1 MKFKSKIIIAVI
13 IVVGLL
19 LFVRFPLS
27 LIGVG
32 IVIIVLWIQSRRNLD
47 WKQNTKRGWGK

>member
-1 MKFKSKIIIAVI
+1 MKFRSKIIIAVV

-19 LFVRFPLS
+19 LFVSFPLS

-47 WKQNTKRGWGK
+47 GKQSMKRGWGK

>member
-1 MKFKSKIIIAVI
+1 MKFKSKIVIAVV

-32 IVIIVLWIQSRRNLD
+32 IVIIVPWIQSRHKLD
-47 WKQNTKRGWGK
+47 GKQNMRLGWGK